1 MHTWDWYPVLKS
13 AEGVENISISWLS
26 LITLEKNG
34 RVLSKLSAWVYPW
47 LSQSESHKGD
57 TEWEAEKE
65 VSVDKKKMDL
75 ALNLD

>member
-1 MHTWDWYPVLKS
+1 M
-13 AEGVENISISWLS
+13 
-26 LITLEKNG
+26 LEKNG
-34 RVLSKLSAWVYPW
+34 RVLSKLSAWVYQW

-57 TEWEAEKE
+57 TESEAEKE